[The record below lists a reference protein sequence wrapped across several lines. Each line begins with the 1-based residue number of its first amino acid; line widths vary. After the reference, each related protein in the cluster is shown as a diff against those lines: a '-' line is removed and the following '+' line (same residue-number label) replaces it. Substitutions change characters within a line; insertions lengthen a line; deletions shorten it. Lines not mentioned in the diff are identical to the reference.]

1 YSEVIVGLTV
11 PKFEMTDIML
21 VLGLIG
27 TTVVP
32 YNLYLHSSAII
43 EKKWHKKP
51 KHNLKIMRIDT
62 IFPIFIGGI
71 VTMSVG
77 VVAATVL
84 NPLHVSEGLEIQGA
98 GEMALTLK
106 PFLGN
111 AAYALFSIGLFAAA
125 VSSMP

>member
-1 YSEVIVGLTV
+1 LLIIGKYSLIEKAITILVVLMGLTFLINMFYVQPDYSEVIVGLTV

-84 NPLHVSEGLEIQGA
+84 
-98 GEMALTLK
+98 
-106 PFLGN
+106 
-111 AAYALFSIGLFAAA
+111 
-125 VSSMP
+125 